1 MKNQLK
7 TTGSV
12 DMDTN
17 MSLLDDLGGIEFPV
31 FREITP
37 KDLLDYYS
45 KGWVVFQ
52 LGKGFEIYI
61 AMKADNAKV
70 IWVASKIGE
79 A

>member
-1 MKNQLK
+1 MKKALE

-17 MSLLDDLGGIEFPV
+17 MSLLTDLGDIEFPV

-37 KDLLDYYS
+37 KDLMNYYS

-52 LGKGFEIYI
+52 LGKGFEIYL
-61 AMKADNAKV
+61 AMKADNTKV
-70 IWVASKIGE
+70 IWVTNKIGE

>member
-1 MKNQLK
+1 
-7 TTGSV
+7 
-12 DMDTN
+12 MDTN
-17 MSLLDDLGGIEFPV
+17 MSPLADLGGIEFPV

-37 KDLLDYYS
+37 EDLLSYYT

-52 LGKGFEIYI
+52 LAKDFDIFI

-70 IWVASKIGE
+70 VWVASKLGE

>member
-12 DMDTN
+12 DMGTN

>member
-1 MKNQLK
+1 MKKLLK

-12 DMDTN
+12 DTDTN
-17 MSLLDDLGGIEFPV
+17 MSLLTDLGGIEFPV

-37 KDLLDYYS
+37 DDLMNYYS

-52 LGKGFEIYI
+52 LGKGFEIYL
-61 AMKADNAKV
+61 AMEANNAKV
-70 IWVASKIGE
+70 IWVASSIGE

>member
-1 MKNQLK
+1 
-7 TTGSV
+7 
-12 DMDTN
+12 
-17 MSLLDDLGGIEFPV
+17 
-31 FREITP
+31 
-37 KDLLDYYS
+37 LDYYT

>member
-1 MKNQLK
+1 MKKLLK

-17 MSLLDDLGGIEFPV
+17 MSLLADLGGIEFPV

-37 KDLLDYYS
+37 DDLMNYYS

-52 LGKGFEIYI
+52 LGKGFEIYL

-70 IWVASKIGE
+70 IWVASSIGE

>member
-1 MKNQLK
+1 MD
-7 TTGSV
+7 T
-12 DMDTN
+12 DTN
-17 MSLLDDLGGIEFPV
+17 MSLLTDLGGIEFPA

-37 KDLLDYYS
+37 KDLMNYYS

-52 LGKGFEIYI
+52 LGKDFEIYL
-61 AMKADNAKV
+61 AMKADNDKV

>member
-1 MKNQLK
+1 M
-7 TTGSV
+7 
-12 DMDTN
+12 N
-17 MSLLDDLGGIEFPV
+17 MSLLDDLGAIEFPV

-37 KDLLDYYS
+37 DDLMNYYS

-52 LGKGFEIYI
+52 LGKGFEIYL
-61 AMKADNAKV
+61 AMKANNAKV

>member
-1 MKNQLK
+1 
-7 TTGSV
+7 
-12 DMDTN
+12 
-17 MSLLDDLGGIEFPV
+17 MSLLADLGGIDFPV

-37 KDLLDYYS
+37 EDLMNYYS
-45 KGWVVFQ
+45 KGWVIFQ
-52 LGKGFEIYI
+52 LGKDFEIYL